1 MIDFKKLNDPD
12 WREQQ
17 RLACEAERAKA
28 EAHEKVLRR
37 ALNLCLEASESL
49 EQNERSLVRNCQYQ
63 LNRGALL
70 SEKQEKWLLDIEK
83 KVRAKLAPKVS
94 ALIARCA
101 KGDRNGE
108 HLAYPRSSWPD
119 VADASVPADDY
130 WFWVLRLV
138 EALGDEVKA

>member
-1 MIDFKKLNDPD
+1 MIDFKKLNDPE

-17 RLACEAERAKA
+17 RVAREAEQAAA

-37 ALNLCLEASESL
+37 ALNLCLEASDTL

-63 LNRGALL
+63 LNRGTLL

-83 KVRAKLAPKVS
+83 KVRAQLASKIS
-94 ALIARCA
+94 ALVARCA

-108 HLAYPRSSWPD
+108 HLAYPRSNWPD
-119 VADASVPADDY
+119 VNNSSVPPDDY
-130 WFWVLRLV
+130 WYWVLRLV
-138 EALGDEVKA
+138 TVLGDEVQA